1 MPDWFDKQTLGDLLN
16 SAADRFGPREALM
29 YEGQRWT
36 FDEFRAETDR
46 VARALI
52 NLGIQPGDKVS
63 IWMPNRAEWL
73 FLFGA
78 VAKIGAILVPIN
90 TRFRTDDMEYL
101 VNHSDSA
108 ALILMDQSGPV
119 NYLDMLREVAPE
131 VDDGDAA
138 NLRPAAFPAL
148 RNVII
153 VGDRRPAGVI
163 GPTGII
169 EWNAMLA
176 GADEVPASEL
186 VQREAAVSPDDTF
199 LLMYTSGTTGF
210 PKGVMHCHNPI
221 RTITDAANRM
231 GMSSRDVILMY
242 LPLFHCFGLYEGP
255 LMSWVTGARVVLTTM
270 FEAGETLRLIES
282 EKATVMNGFDAHFYD
297 LCHHPDVDQ
306 TDRSSLRTILL
317 AVGMASSEPVAR
329 LAQEKFCPT
338 LSAWGMTEV
347 GVGATRTF
355 LDAPVDD
362 RCVESGHPLPGYEFK
377 VIDPDTGGI
386 LPPSTMGELCVRGY
400 ATMQGY
406 YKRPEA
412 TAEAIDGDGWFHT
425 GDVATIRDDGSV
437 RFLGRYKDLLK
448 VGGENV
454 DPTEVEAFLL
464 EHPAVSKAQVIGV
477 PDPRLAEVAC
487 ACVVVEPGQAI
498 TDADLDTF
506 CRGKMASFKI
516 PRHLLVLDDYP
527 MTSSGKVQKYLLR
540 QMAAERLGLAG

>member
-1 MPDWFDKQTLGDLLN
+1 MPDWFDKLTIGDLLN
-16 SAADRFGPREALM
+16 QAAERYGPREALM
-29 YEGQRWT
+29 YEGRRWS
-36 FDEFRAETDR
+36 FADFREDVDR

-63 IWMPNRAEWL
+63 LWMPNRAEWL

-90 TRFRTDDMEYL
+90 TRFRTGDMEYL

-119 NYLDMLREVAPE
+119 KFLDMLREVAPE
-131 VDDGDAA
+131 VDSGDAA
-138 NLRPAAFPAL
+138 NLRPSAFPAL
-148 RNVII
+148 RNVI
-153 VGDRRPAGVI
+153 VLGHDMPAGVI
-163 GPTGII
+163 G
-169 EWNAMLA
+169 WDAMLA

-186 VQREAAVSPDDTF
+186 AQREAAVSPDDTF

-221 RTITDAANRM
+221 RTMIDAANRM

-270 FEAGETLRLIES
+270 FDATETLRLIQS
-282 EKATVMNGFDAHFYD
+282 ERATVMNGFDAHFYD

-306 TDRSSLRTILL
+306 TDRSSLRAILL

-355 LDAPVDD
+355 LDAPTDD

-377 VIDPDTGGI
+377 VIDPDTGET

-400 ATMQGY
+400 AVMQGY

-412 TAEAIDGDGWFHT
+412 TAEAIDGAGWFHT
-425 GDVATIRDDGSV
+425 GDVATVRDDGSV
-437 RFLGRYKDLLK
+437 RFLGRYKDMLK

-464 EHPAVSKAQVIGV
+464 QHPAISKAQVIGV
-477 PDPRLAEVAC
+477 PDLRLSEVAC

-498 TDADLDTF
+498 TESDLDTF

-516 PRHLLVLDDYP
+516 PRHLLALDEYP

-540 QMAAERLGLAG
+540 QMAAERLGLTV

>member
-1 MPDWFDKQTLGDLLN
+1 MPDWFHKQTVGNLLN
-16 SAADRFGPREALM
+16 QAAHRYGPREALM

-36 FDEFRAETDR
+36 FDAFRAATDR

-52 NLGIQPGDKVS
+52 ALGIRPGDKVS
-63 IWMPNRAEWL
+63 VWMPNRAEWL

-78 VAKIGAILVPIN
+78 IAKIGAVIVPIN
-90 TRFRTDDMEYL
+90 TRFRTGDMEYL

-108 ALILMDQSGPV
+108 ALVMMDKSGPV
-119 NYLDMLREVAPE
+119 DYLAMLREVAPE
-131 VDDGDAA
+131 LDGGNPDA
-138 NLRPAAFPAL
+138 LHPAAFPGL
-148 RNVII
+148 RHVIVI
-153 VGDRRPAGVI
+153 GAERPAGAI
-163 GPTGII
+163 GWDTL
-169 EWNAMLA
+169 LA
-176 GADEVPASEL
+176 GADKTPASEL
-186 VQREAAVSPDDTF
+186 ARREAGVHPDDTF

-221 RTITDAANRM
+221 RTITDAASRM

-255 LMSWVTGARVVLTTM
+255 LMSWVTGARIVLTTM
-270 FEAGETLRLIES
+270 FDAGETLRLLQS

-297 LCHHPDVDQ
+297 LCHHPDVDR
-306 TDRSSLRTILL
+306 TNRSSLRTILL
-317 AVGMASSEPVAR
+317 AVGMAGSEPVAR
-329 LAQEKFCPT
+329 LAQEKFGPT

-355 LDAPVDD
+355 LDAPADD

-377 VIDPDTGGI
+377 VIDPATGDT

-400 ATMQGY
+400 AVMQGY

-412 TAEAIDGDGWFHT
+412 DAAAIDAEGWFHT
-425 GDVATIRDDGSV
+425 GDVCTIRDDGSV
-437 RFLGRYKDLLK
+437 RFLGRYKDQLK

-464 EHPAVSKAQVIGV
+464 EHPAVSKAQVVGV
-477 PDPRLAEVAC
+477 PDARLSEVAC
-487 ACVVVEPGQAI
+487 ACIVAEPGMTIAN
-498 TDADLDTF
+498 AELDDF

-516 PRHLLVLDDYP
+516 PKHLIVVDDYP

-540 QMAAERLGLAG
+540 QLAAERLGLAGG

>member
-1 MPDWFDKQTLGDLLN
+1 MPDWFDKQTIGDLLN
-16 SAADRFGPREALM
+16 QATDRFGPREALM

-36 FDEFRAETDR
+36 FTEFRTEVDR

-52 NLGIQPGDKVS
+52 NLGVQPGDKVS
-63 IWMPNRAEWL
+63 LWMPNRAEWL

-78 VAKIGAILVPIN
+78 IAKIGAVIVPIN

-101 VNHSDSA
+101 VQHSDSA

-119 NYLDMLREVAPE
+119 DYLGMLREVAPE
-131 VDDGDAA
+131 VDSGASA
-138 NLRPAAFPAL
+138 NLRPKTFPAL
-148 RNVII
+148 RSVVV
-153 VGDRRPAGVI
+153 VGDDRPSGVI
-163 GPTGII
+163 G
-169 EWNAMLA
+169 WDAMLA
-176 GADEVPASEL
+176 GADEVPVAEL
-186 VQREAAVSPDDTF
+186 ARREAAVSPDDTF

-221 RTITDAANRM
+221 RTVTDAANRM

-255 LMSWVTGARVVLTTM
+255 LMSWVTGARVVLTDR
-270 FEAGETLRLIES
+270 FDAGEVLGLLES
-282 EKATVMNGFDAHFYD
+282 ERATVMDGFDTHFFD
-297 LCHHPDVDQ
+297 LTHHPDI
-306 TDRSSLRTILL
+306 DRIDKSSLRTILL
-317 AVGMASSEPVAR
+317 AVGMASSEPTAR
-329 LAQEKFCPT
+329 LTQEKLGPS

-355 LDAPVDD
+355 LDAPEDD
-362 RCVESGHPLPGYEFK
+362 RCIESGHPLPGYEFK
-377 VIDPDTGGI
+377 VIDPESGDT
-386 LPPSTMGELCVRGY
+386 LPPSTIGELCVRGY
-400 ATMQGY
+400 ALMQGY

-412 TAEAIDGDGWFHT
+412 TDEAIDDEGWFHT
-425 GDVATIRDDGSV
+425 GDVATMRDDGSI
-437 RFLGRYKDLLK
+437 RFMGRYKDLLK

-464 EHPAVSKAQVIGV
+464 EHPAVNKVQVIGV
-477 PDPRLAEVAC
+477 PDPRLAEVTC

-498 TDADLDTF
+498 TDADLAVF

-516 PRHLLVLDDYP
+516 PRHLVIVDDYP

-540 QMAAERLGLAG
+540 QLAAERLGLAVG

>member
-16 SAADRFGPREALM
+16 QAADRFGPREALM

-36 FDEFRAETDR
+36 FNEFRDEVDR

-63 IWMPNRAEWL
+63 IWMPNRSEWL

-78 VAKIGAILVPIN
+78 VAKIGAVLVPIN
-90 TRFRTDDMEYL
+90 TRFRTGDMEYL
-101 VNHSDSA
+101 VDHSDSA
-108 ALILMDQSGPV
+108 ALILMDRSGPV
-119 NYLDMLREVAPE
+119 DYLDMLREVAPE
-131 VDDGDAA
+131 IDSGDPSA
-138 NLRPAAFPAL
+138 LRPAAFLAL

-153 VGDRRPAGVI
+153 VGDERPAGAI
-163 GPTGII
+163 G
-169 EWNAMLA
+169 WDAMVA

-186 VQREAAVSPDDTF
+186 AQREAAVSPDDTF

-270 FEAGETLRLIES
+270 FDATETLRLIES
-282 EKATVMNGFDAHFYD
+282 ERATVMDGFDAHFYD
-297 LCHHPDVDQ
+297 LCHHPDVDK

-355 LDAPVDD
+355 LDAPIDD

-377 VIDPDTGGI
+377 VIDPDTGDT

-412 TAEAIDGDGWFHT
+412 TAEAIDDDGWFHT
-425 GDVATIRDDGSV
+425 GDVATVRDDGSV
-437 RFLGRYKDLLK
+437 RFLGRYKDMLK

-464 EHPAVSKAQVIGV
+464 EHPAISKAQVIGV
-477 PDPRLAEVAC
+477 PDPRLSEVAC
-487 ACVVVEPGQAI
+487 ACVVVEQGQVI
-498 TDADLDTF
+498 TDADLDSF

-516 PRHLLVLDDYP
+516 PRHMLVLDDYP

-540 QMAAERLGLAG
+540 QMAAEQLGLTG

>member
-1 MPDWFDKQTLGDLLN
+1 MPDWFDKQTIGDLLN
-16 SAADRFGPREALM
+16 SAAERFGPREALM
-29 YEGQRWT
+29 YQGQRWT
-36 FDEFRAETDR
+36 FDEFRDETDR

-52 NLGIQPGDKVS
+52 GLGIQPGDKVS
-63 IWMPNRAEWL
+63 LWMPNRAEWL

-90 TRFRTDDMEYL
+90 TRFRTGDMEYL

-108 ALILMDQSGPV
+108 ALILMDRSGPV
-119 NYLDMLREVAPE
+119 DYLDMLREVAPE
-131 VDDGDAA
+131 VDTG
-138 NLRPAAFPAL
+138 NPTELRPSAFPAL

-153 VGDRRPAGVI
+153 VGDERPAGVI
-163 GPTGII
+163 G
-169 EWNAMLA
+169 WDAMLA
-176 GADEVPASEL
+176 GSDEVPAAEL
-186 VQREAAVSPDDTF
+186 AQREAAVSPDDTF

-231 GMSSRDVILMY
+231 AMSSRDVILMY

-282 EKATVMNGFDAHFYD
+282 ERATVMNGFDAHFYD
-297 LCHHPDVDQ
+297 LCHHPDVDN
-306 TDRSSLRTILL
+306 TNRSSLRTILL

-377 VIDPDTGGI
+377 VIDPDTGDV

-412 TAEAIDGDGWFHT
+412 TAEAIDGEGWFHT

-437 RFLGRYKDLLK
+437 RFLGRYKDMLK

-464 EHPAVSKAQVIGV
+464 EHPAISKAQVIGV
-477 PDPRLAEVAC
+477 PDPRLSEVAC
-487 ACVVVEPGQAI
+487 ACVVVEPGQAV
-498 TDADLDTF
+498 TDADLDAF

-540 QMAAERLGLAG
+540 QMAAEQLGLAGA

>member
-1 MPDWFDKQTLGDLLN
+1 MPDWFDKQTIGGLLN
-16 SAADRFGPREALM
+16 QAADRFGPREALM
-29 YEGQRWT
+29 YEGRRWT
-36 FDEFRAETDR
+36 FAEFRVEVDR

-52 NLGIQPGDKVS
+52 NLGVQPGDKVS
-63 IWMPNRAEWL
+63 LWMPNRAEWL

-78 VAKIGAILVPIN
+78 IAKIGAVIVPIN
-90 TRFRTDDMEYL
+90 TRFRTGDMEYL
-101 VNHSDSA
+101 VQHSDSTV
-108 ALILMDQSGPV
+108 LILMDRSGPV
-119 NYLDMLREVAPE
+119 DYLDMLREVAPE
-131 VDDGDAA
+131 VDTGDAA
-138 NLRPAAFPAL
+138 DLRPKTFPAL
-148 RNVII
+148 RNI
-153 VGDRRPAGVI
+153 VVLGETRPQGAVG
-163 GPTGII
+163 
-169 EWNAMLA
+169 WDAMLA

-186 VQREAAVSPDDTF
+186 AQREAAVSPDDTF

-231 GMSSRDVILMY
+231 AISSRDVILMY

-255 LMSWVTGARVVLTTM
+255 LMSWLTGARVVLTTM
-270 FEAGETLRLIES
+270 FDAGEVLSLLES
-282 EKATVMNGFDAHFYD
+282 ERATVMDGFDTHFFD
-297 LCHHPDVDQ
+297 LTHHPDIDRI
-306 TDRSSLRTILL
+306 DRSSLRTILL
-317 AVGMASSEPVAR
+317 AVGMASSEPTAR
-329 LAQEKFCPT
+329 LTQEKLCPS

-355 LDAPVDD
+355 LDAPIDD

-377 VIDPDTGGI
+377 VIDPDTGET

-400 ATMQGY
+400 ALMQGY
-406 YKRPEA
+406 YKRPDA
-412 TAEAIDGDGWFHT
+412 TAEAIDADGWLHT

-437 RFLGRYKDLLK
+437 RFMGRYKDMLK

-464 EHPAVSKAQVIGV
+464 EHPAVNKVQVIGV

-498 TDADLDTF
+498 TDADLDSF

-516 PRHLLVLDDYP
+516 PRHLVVMDDYP

-540 QMAAERLGLAG
+540 QMAAEQLGLS

>member
-29 YEGQRWT
+29 YEGRRWT
-36 FDEFRAETDR
+36 FDELRYEVDR

-52 NLGIQPGDKVS
+52 NLGVQPGDKVS
-63 IWMPNRAEWL
+63 LWMPNRAEWL

-90 TRFRTDDMEYL
+90 TRFRTGDMEYL

-153 VGDRRPAGVI
+153 VGDERPGGAI
-163 GPTGII
+163 G
-169 EWNAMLA
+169 WDAMVA

-186 VQREAAVSPDDTF
+186 AQREAGVSPDDTF

-270 FEAGETLRLIES
+270 FDAGETLRLIES

-297 LCHHPDVDQ
+297 LCHHPDVDE

-329 LAQEKFCPT
+329 LAQEKFCST

-355 LDAPVDD
+355 LDAPIDD

-377 VIDPDTGGI
+377 VIDPDTGDE

-412 TAEAIDGDGWFHT
+412 TAEAIDGEGWFHT

-464 EHPAVSKAQVIGV
+464 EHPAISKAQVIGV

-498 TDADLDTF
+498 TDADLDAF

-516 PRHLLVLDDYP
+516 PRHLLVVDDYP

-540 QMAAERLGLAG
+540 QMAAEQLGLAGV